1 MKRER
6 EGGGNTRQERSGGL
20 APARTHYPRRASS
33 APNGGGPP
41 RYGGRPDK
49 VTPRAPTL
57 ASLTLEGPEV
67 HKIVTKGNIHSA
79 HCDLLRTPG
88 PVYSLSAN
96 IEQGAVIT

>member
-57 ASLTLEGPEV
+57 ASLALEGPEV
-67 HKIVTKGNIHSA
+67 QIVTKSNIHPARSN
-79 HCDLLRTPG
+79 LLRTSG
-88 PVYSLSAN
+88 PVYSS
-96 IEQGAVIT
+96 VCKYITGRL

>member
-57 ASLTLEGPEV
+57 ASLALEGPEV
-67 HKIVTKGNIHSA
+67 QIVTEGNIHTAWSN
-79 HCDLLRTPG
+79 LLRTFG

-96 IEQGAVIT
+96 I

>member
-1 MKRER
+1 MP
-6 EGGGNTRQERSGGL
+6 

-33 APNGGGPP
+33 APSGGGPP
-41 RYGGRPDK
+41 RYNGSRPDK

-79 HCDLLRTPG
+79 HRDLLRTPG
-88 PVYSLSAN
+88 PVYSLPAN
-96 IEQGAVIT
+96 FPVSGRAQCELRL

>member
-1 MKRER
+1 MP
-6 EGGGNTRQERSGGL
+6 

-33 APNGGGPP
+33 APSGGGPP
-41 RYGGRPDK
+41 RYRAGRPDK
-49 VTPRAPTL
+49 VTPWGPTL
-57 ASLTLEGPEV
+57 ARLTLEGPEV

-79 HCDLLRTPG
+79 HRDLLRTPG